1 MNTAHPSIAHIKEAA
16 RFLTPEIGFRPAIGI
31 ISGTGLE
38 SLRDLMSDTHTFP
51 VTTIPNFPS
60 FGTTDRAILSGL
72 MGDLPGLVL
81 NRRLHVYEGYSMAQ
95 IGFVVRLFREL
106 GVKIIIVTNAAGGL
120 NPDYEAGQMMLITDH
135 INMMGGSP
143 LTGPNPDEY
152 GPRFPDMSAPYDST
166 LIQWMEKTARKQ
178 KIQLWKGVYVA
189 VPGPNLETRAETRFL
204 RSMGADAVGMS
215 TVPEVITAV
224 HCGIRVLGISILS
237 NINLPDS
244 PKVHTL
250 EEIVEVVNRASPV
263 LQRLLSGFLNA
274 IPQEMIEDS

>member
-1 MNTAHPSIAHIKEAA
+1 MNTAHPSIADIREAA
-16 RFLTPEIGFRPAIGI
+16 YFLTSKIGFRPAIGI

-38 SLRDLMSDTHTFP
+38 CLRSLMSDAHTFP
-51 VTTIPNFPS
+51 VATIPNFPS

-72 MGDLPGLVL
+72 MGEIPGLLL

-95 IGFVVRLFREL
+95 IAFVVRLFREL
-106 GVKIIIVTNAAGGL
+106 GVKIMIVTNAAGGL

-166 LIQWMEKTARKQ
+166 LIQWMEETARKL

-215 TVPEVITAV
+215 TVPEVIAAV
-224 HCGIRVLGISILS
+224 HCGMRVLGISILS

-250 EEIVEVVNRASPV
+250 EEIVEVVNRTSPV
-263 LQRLLSGFLNA
+263 LQGLLNGFLNGLS
-274 IPQEMIEDS
+274 QEMIADS

>member
-1 MNTAHPSIAHIKEAA
+1 MGN
-16 RFLTPEIGFRPAIGI
+16 
-31 ISGTGLE
+31 
-38 SLRDLMSDTHTFP
+38 
-51 VTTIPNFPS
+51 IPW
-60 FGTTDRAILSGL
+60 IL
-72 MGDLPGLVL
+72 L

-95 IGFVVRLFREL
+95 IAFVVRLFREL

-120 NPDYEAGQMMLITDH
+120 NPGYEAGQMMLITDH

-152 GPRFPDMSAPYDST
+152 GPRFPDMSAPYDSA
-166 LIQWMEKTARKQ
+166 LIRLMEDTARGQ
-178 KIQLWKGVYVA
+178 GIEIWKGVYVA

-250 EEIVEVVNRASPV
+250 EEIVAVVNRASPV
-263 LQRLLSGFLNA
+263 LQRLLGGFLNA
-274 IPQEMIEDS
+274 LPQEIIGDS

>member
-1 MNTAHPSIAHIKEAA
+1 MNIAHPSIADIREAA
-16 RFLTPEIGFRPAIGI
+16 YFLTPKIGFRPSIGI

-38 SLRDLMSDTHTFP
+38 CLRSLMSDTHTFP
-51 VTTIPNFPS
+51 VTKIPNFPS
-60 FGTTDRAILSGL
+60 FDTTDRAILSGF
-72 MGDLPGLVL
+72 MGDFPGLVL

-95 IGFVVRLFREL
+95 IAFVVRLFREL
-106 GVKIIIVTNAAGGL
+106 GVKIMIVTNAAGGL

-166 LIQWMEKTARKQ
+166 LIQCMEETARKL

-204 RSMGADAVGMS
+204 RNMGADAVGMS
-215 TVPEVITAV
+215 TVPEVITAI

-263 LQRLLSGFLNA
+263 LQRLLSGFLNGL
-274 IPQEMIEDS
+274 PKEMICDP